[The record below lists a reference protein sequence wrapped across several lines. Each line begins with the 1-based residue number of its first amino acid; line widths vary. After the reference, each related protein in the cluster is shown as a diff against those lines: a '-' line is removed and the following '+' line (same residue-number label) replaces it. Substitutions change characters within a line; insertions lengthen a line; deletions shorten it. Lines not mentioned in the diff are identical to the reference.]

1 MDNVQTYYLN
11 WCQEAFEKGMR
22 AVRVDG
28 KQMFRYKDKTYMASY
43 PGDPVKWLHLVT
55 YQSDTWK
62 ERHAKGTPV
71 KMTFGE
77 WSTCVDN
84 TDMIQNIDRYFN
96 NGNPIANCVSFKQG
110 SDKVAAFCNFRYKP
124 DWLSRPDKH
133 CAKGNCIGDGSC
145 YHCGCAYTRNTK
157 KPTI

>member
-1 MDNVQTYYLN
+1 MD
-11 WCQEAFEKGMR
+11 FEYDVDYK
-22 AVRVDG
+22 AVANRFG
-28 KQMFRYKDKTYMASY
+28 KAVGL
-43 PGDPVKWLHLVT
+43 GD
-55 YQSDTWK
+55 DTWK
-62 ERHAKGTPV
+62 ERHANGTPV

-124 DWLSRPDKH
+124 EWIEKKGKNERKLYWLKTGK
-133 CAKGNCIGDGSC
+133 AL
-145 YHCGCAYTRNTK
+145 
-157 KPTI
+157 